1 MQGDSKSVALCV
13 ALGGSSD
20 IIGVV
25 VLARAAGYGRVVL
38 LQPGSP
44 AKGSAHTSSVQCSRV
59 EPQSPPLVAPGGGYY
74 DNGSM
79 VAYLL
84 AVLPEAEAGYY
95 LTQPKDDVGGGF
107 SRAALDASIEAIT
120 QLGADHGCTAVLGV
134 DLGGDAALERSAPS
148 DCAPFIPER
157 DRLNLR
163 AARSAAKRLGLAHL
177 LVAISPGI
185 DAAAV
190 TPDYAQ
196 RQQAVD
202 GGNVRVVELG
212 TDGVMCDVAPPA
224 PVCSLPVL
232 PAALFE
238 TRHISLEGCY
248 SELLRPLAD
257 RIIADCPPDK
267 RKEHHS
273 KTYCL
278 MSAISVEIERIKL
291 DGSSAD
297 FFALGQFRSIEK
309 ARAHLHSSTA
319 LGIFDLAG
327 FHMHNDDT

>member
-163 AARSAAKRLGLAHL
+163 AARRALGEHGGACTWPTLWNPFEFLWDPCTIHGGPVPVQPSAQHL
-177 LVAISPGI
+177 TRQSGSLPARS
-185 DAAAV
+185 DAAWP
-190 TPDYAQ
+190 T
-196 RQQAVD
+196 
-202 GGNVRVVELG
+202 
-212 TDGVMCDVAPPA
+212 
-224 PVCSLPVL
+224 
-232 PAALFE
+232 
-238 TRHISLEGCY
+238 CY
-248 SELLRPLAD
+248 SHYSYML
-257 RIIADCPPDK
+257 
-267 RKEHHS
+267 
-273 KTYCL
+273 
-278 MSAISVEIERIKL
+278 
-291 DGSSAD
+291 
-297 FFALGQFRSIEK
+297 
-309 ARAHLHSSTA
+309 
-319 LGIFDLAG
+319 
-327 FHMHNDDT
+327 